1 MVIYKVAHSLTV
13 SKYCQSQMNKFYE
26 SRFLLPA
33 SSFVITALLMTAYE
47 ATKRQIFGD
56 LTLWESH
63 TITIVLTSVIT
74 ALLSGLISRKLKS
87 YYEKTKTTQ
96 ARLETY
102 EAAMR
107 ATSHYVGNMLNM
119 TKIIEVEFNSSG
131 TVNHDSV
138 RELSEM
144 LRLTE
149 LKVRG
154 LCSLDNPTKEN
165 VDQYVKANL
174 W

>member
-1 MVIYKVAHSLTV
+1 ML
-13 SKYCQSQMNKFYE
+13 
-26 SRFLLPA
+26 
-33 SSFVITALLMTAYE
+33 SSFVVSALLMTAYE
-47 ATKRQIFGD
+47 ATKQQIFGD

-63 TITIVLTSVIT
+63 TITIVFTSVVT
-74 ALLSGLISRKLKS
+74 ALLAGIISGKLKA
-87 YYEKTKTTQ
+87 YYERTRSAQ

-119 TKIIEVEFNSSG
+119 TKIIELEFNSSG
-131 TVNHDSV
+131 TISHDSV

-149 LKVRG
+149 LNMRG
-154 LCSLDNPTKEN
+154 LYLLDNPTKEN
-165 VDQYVKANL
+165 VERYVKSNL
-174 W
+174 